1 MSTKKLAVSIP
12 KKVVRGTVSLSED
25 DKLDRCIKT
34 KEIIQDDDY
43 DHYEESNFDE
53 IKFTNKRIIELKKEI
68 KSVNKS
74 RTQPDFNPLLF
85 SEDSEKSK
93 ITLIKKAWNT
103 LNKYELP
110 NKEKYRII
118 TSHPGHFVNFGC
130 DAGFV
135 KNPHWL
141 VYDKI
146 SKEEYYIMYCETNS
160 YTKFSKEDYKEV
172 INPENNVY
180 PSWHYH
186 EGTGYISTR
195 TYPTNNHQYLY
206 LHQLICQKHQDK
218 KFKTQSVDHMNRDK
232 LDNRFSNLRF
242 ATQSQQNQNTEKRER
257 KYNAKTLP
265 DGIQQKDMPK
275 YVGYKSENYGPDK
288 KHFRECFVLEKH
300 PYQNILIKLKAN
312 GQEVDANFPTRWST
326 TKSMQLKL
334 KDKLELA
341 IKKRKDYDEEFKNKY
356 PEEYNQWIKITEN

>member
-1 MSTKKLAVSIP
+1 LGHLA
-12 KKVVRGTVSLSED
+12 GAL
-25 DKLDRCIKT
+25 
-34 KEIIQDDDY
+34 
-43 DHYEESNFDE
+43 
-53 IKFTNKRIIELKKEI
+53 
-68 KSVNKS
+68 
-74 RTQPDFNPLLF
+74 
-85 SEDSEKSK
+85 
-93 ITLIKKAWNT
+93 
-103 LNKYELP
+103 
-110 NKEKYRII
+110 
-118 TSHPGHFVNFGC
+118 
-130 DAGFV
+130 

-141 VYDKI
+141 VYDKNL
-146 SKEEYYIMYCETNS
+146 KEEYYIMQCDGGNDTHF
-160 YTKFSKEDYKEV
+160 TKFSKEDYKEV
-172 INPENNVY
+172 INPSTNYY
-180 PSWHYH
+180 PTWHY
-186 EGTGYISTR
+186 EKIGYILTKS
-195 TYPTNNHQYLY
+195 YNCEKGHLY

-242 ATQSQQNQNTEKRER
+242 LNQSQQNQNTEKRER

-288 KHFRECFVLEKH
+288 KHFRDCFVLEKH

-312 GQEVDANFPTRWST
+312 GQELDSNFPTRWYT

-341 IKKRKDYDEEFKNKY
+341 IKKREEYDEEFKNKY